1 LQRRES
7 PRERKINWQVV
18 CHWYYIDVSGVE
30 GNERVTSLAEQIG
43 TLEGKGPLYR
53 RLQDALRRAIENS
66 VIGPQDALPPERELA
81 SDLAVSR
88 ITLRKALDGLVADG
102 LLTRRQGAGTFVS
115 GRVEKQFAKLTSF
128 SEDMAARGRTPR
140 SEWLLRSSGHVTP
153 EEALTLNLSP
163 GAPVYR
169 FHRIRFADELPMA
182 LEYSTIP
189 GFGLASAEAVQASL
203 YAALNA
209 AGNRPTRALQRLRAV
224 SLSAECARLLGV
236 ETGAPALYI
245 ERRGFL
251 DDGRVIEATQSWYRG
266 DAYDFVAELNA
277 RA

>member
-1 LQRRES
+1 MARLAD
-7 PRERKINWQVV
+7 QV
-18 CHWYYIDVSGVE
+18 GGFE
-30 GNERVTSLAEQIG
+30 GE
-43 TLEGKGPLYR
+43 GPLYR
-53 RLQDALRRAIENS
+53 RLQDALRRAIESS
-66 VIGPQDALPPERELA
+66 VIGPQDALPPEREFA
-81 SDLAVSR
+81 AEFGVSR

-140 SEWLLRSSGHVTP
+140 SEWLLRASGNVTP
-153 EEALTLNLSP
+153 EESLILGLGP
-163 GAPVYR
+163 GTPVYR
-169 FHRIRFADELPMA
+169 FHRIRFADDSPMA
-182 LEYSTIP
+182 IEYSTIP
-189 GFGLASAEAVQASL
+189 GFGLTSADAVQDSL
-203 YAALNA
+203 YAALKA

-224 SLSAECARLLGV
+224 AVDDERARLLGV
-236 ETGAPALYI
+236 EPGAPALYI

-251 DDGRVIEATQSWYRG
+251 DDGRVIEATRSWYRG

>member
-1 LQRRES
+1 M
-7 PRERKINWQVV
+7 
-18 CHWYYIDVSGVE
+18 D
-30 GNERVTSLAEQIG
+30 RVLTLAEQIG
-43 TLEGKGPLYR
+43 ALDGKGPLYR
-53 RLQDALRRAIENS
+53 RLQDALRRAIETS
-66 VIGPQDALPPERELA
+66 VLGPQEALPPERELA
-81 SDLAVSR
+81 SDLSVSR
-88 ITLRKALDGLVADG
+88 ITVRKALDGLVADG
-102 LLTRRQGAGTFVS
+102 LLTRKQGAGTFVS

-128 SEDMAARGRTPR
+128 SEDMKARGRTPH
-140 SEWLLRSSGHVTP
+140 SEWLLRASGNVTP

-169 FHRIRFADELPMA
+169 FHRIRFADDLPMA

-189 GFGLASAEAVQASL
+189 GFGLVTADAVEDSL
-203 YAALNA
+203 YVALQA

-224 SLSAECARLLGV
+224 CVDGERARLLGV
-236 ETGAPALYI
+236 EPGSPALYI